1 MILYISKRSKY
12 DIGSVTHFQALKD
25 IYGEENV
32 IYIDFNFSMPPKNE
46 KNYICYGKY
55 SGRVERLKRVIQRN
69 TMIINNEIINNLCNI
84 VKDENIDIIFSEE
97 STLGAFYK
105 QVKKTKKDV
114 KIITF
119 YHDIGADLFRQWR
132 KQPGLL
138 NKIENSLSIY
148 QEKMCVKYG
157 DYNWVFHQADFN
169 KFNKFYGFDPDVMI
183 PLASPVPA
191 AIKRIQDKEDIQ
203 SDKVKK
209 LLFVGSSYYP
219 NVIGIRWFV
228 KNVLPELDKNIH
240 LIIVGRGL
248 EFLKKEFQDSR
259 VNVVGTVE
267 TPVPYYLDAD
277 IFIAPL
283 FDGGGMKVKSI
294 EALSYGKCFV
304 GTEESLHGF
313 WEEFSDSVRNKFIY
327 KVNTKEEWIAIINK
341 LATQDTYKFNKTV
354 FNDFYSHFSY
364 ETMKKSFEEQLKRI
378 DKESK

>member
-169 KFNKFYGFDPDVMI
+169 KFNKFYGCDPDVMI

-191 AIKRIQDKEDIQ
+191 AIKQIQDKEDIQ

-228 KNVLPELDKNIH
+228 KNVLPELDKNIQ

-294 EALSYGKCFV
+294 EAISYGKCFV

>member
-84 VKDENIDIIFSEE
+84 VKNENIDIIFSEE

-105 QVKKTKKDV
+105 QVKKMKKDV

-191 AIKRIQDKEDIQ
+191 AIKQIQDKEDIQ

-228 KNVLPELDKNIH
+228 KNVLPELDKNIQ

-248 EFLKKEFQDSR
+248 EFLKKEFQDFR

-294 EALSYGKCFV
+294 EAISYGKCFV

>member
-191 AIKRIQDKEDIQ
+191 AIKQMQDKEDIQ

-228 KNVLPELDKNIH
+228 KNVLPELDKNIQ

-294 EALSYGKCFV
+294 EAISYGKCFV

>member
-32 IYIDFNFSMPPKNE
+32 IYIDFNFSIPPKNE

-191 AIKRIQDKEDIQ
+191 AIKQIQDKEDIQ

-228 KNVLPELDKNIH
+228 KNVLPELDKNIQ

-294 EALSYGKCFV
+294 EAISYGKCFV

>member
-84 VKDENIDIIFSEE
+84 AKDENIDIIFSEE

-228 KNVLPELDKNIH
+228 KNVLPELDKNIQ

-294 EALSYGKCFV
+294 EAISYGKCFV

>member
-228 KNVLPELDKNIH
+228 KNVLPELDKNIQ

-294 EALSYGKCFV
+294 AAISYGKCFV

>member
-1 MILYISKRSKY
+1 MILYISKRA
-12 DIGSVTHFQALKD
+12 DVGSTTHLEALKE
-25 IYGEENV
+25 IYGDKNVFYVDFSFNKPYKREE
-32 IYIDFNFSMPPKNE
+32 
-46 KNYICYGKY
+46 NYICYGKY
-55 SGRVERLKRVIQRN
+55 NGQIERVKRIIQKN
-69 TMIINNEIINNLCNI
+69 TMIISNKIIRELCEIIVN
-84 VKDENIDIIFSEE
+84 KDIDIIFSEE
-97 STLGAFYK
+97 SVIGSFYN
-105 QVKKTKKDV
+105 QAKKIKKDI

-191 AIKRIQDKEDIQ
+191 AIKQIQDKEDIQ

-228 KNVLPELDKNIH
+228 KNVLPELDKNIQ

-294 EALSYGKCFV
+294 EAISYGKCFV

>member
-84 VKDENIDIIFSEE
+84 AKDENIDIIFSEE

-191 AIKRIQDKEDIQ
+191 AIKQIQDKEDIQ

-228 KNVLPELDKNIH
+228 KNVLPELDKNIQ

-294 EALSYGKCFV
+294 EAISYGKCFV

>member
-84 VKDENIDIIFSEE
+84 VKDENIDIIFAEE

-228 KNVLPELDKNIH
+228 KNVLPELDKNIQ

-294 EALSYGKCFV
+294 EAISYGKCFV

-354 FNDFYSHFSY
+354 FNDFYSHVSY
-364 ETMKKSFEEQLKRI
+364 ETMKKSFEEQLKRM
-378 DKESK
+378 DKETK

>member
-191 AIKRIQDKEDIQ
+191 AIKQIQDKEDIQ

-228 KNVLPELDKNIH
+228 KNVLPELDKNIQ

-248 EFLKKEFQDSR
+248 EFLKKEFQDFR

-294 EALSYGKCFV
+294 EAISYGKCFV

>member
-228 KNVLPELDKNIH
+228 KNVLPELDKNIQ

-248 EFLKKEFQDSR
+248 EFLKKEFQDFR

-294 EALSYGKCFV
+294 EAISYGKCFV

>member
-228 KNVLPELDKNIH
+228 KNVLPELDKNIQ

-267 TPVPYYLDAD
+267 TPLPYYLDAD

-294 EALSYGKCFV
+294 EAISYGKCFV